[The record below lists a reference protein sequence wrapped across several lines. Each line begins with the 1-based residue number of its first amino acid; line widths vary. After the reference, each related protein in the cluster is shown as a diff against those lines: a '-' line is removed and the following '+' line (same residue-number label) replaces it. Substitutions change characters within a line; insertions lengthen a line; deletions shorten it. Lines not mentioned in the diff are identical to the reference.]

1 MAFWDDLRFA
11 ARMLAREPW
20 FAGLCVLMLALGIG
34 ANTAIFSIVNG
45 VLLRPLPYRDPARL
59 VVLREVIPSIA
70 PTYPTL
76 PASARHFTE
85 WRQRCSSF
93 ASLSVMDQGSANL
106 TGAGEPERLQMARIS
121 ANLFDTLG
129 VQPSLGHGFVTGEDA
144 EGRDRVAV
152 ISDSLWK
159 RRFQADPALIGKM
172 ITLDSAGYTVVG
184 VLPAGFQL
192 PTLSILER
200 VTSVLE
206 KPEVFKPIVFP
217 PDELKELMGTFNY
230 NVVARLK
237 DGMSREA
244 ATAELNVVAAQLETM
259 SGEKVNLR
267 SSVTSLQESV
277 TGKSRRSLIVLLG
290 AVGAVLLIVCV
301 NLANL
306 MLARAERRGR
316 EWAIRTAVGASRAQL
331 LRQVFAETLLLAFLG
346 GILGTAAA
354 AGSLGVLVRHAPPDI
369 PRLDDVRL
377 DMQVLL
383 FALAVT
389 TATGI
394 LSGLAPA
401 WRSIQSDPQESLK
414 SGGRTSTGARQG
426 ARFRN
431 ALVGL
436 EVGLSTGLLV
446 LAALLGQSF
455 MRVMNAEKGFR
466 APSVLSAR
474 VVIPSAKYAKE
485 EQRNHF
491 HEQVL
496 DQLSSEP
503 GVLSAAITTALPLT
517 GETWVDAA
525 WVPGDT
531 RPESERPLVNVRF
544 VSSDYLKTMGIP
556 MLAGR
561 TFSANDRNRNV
572 AILSERLARQLW
584 PDLSP
589 IGRKITR
596 GSGQL
601 YEVIGV
607 AGDVRANPDQ
617 PVVAMIYRPYW
628 EWAPRGVM
636 LVARSV
642 GNPRIVGSAMR
653 AAIRSV
659 DPDVPIP
666 AMRTMQEIL
675 VQSVA
680 ERRFQMLLAVAFGA
694 TALFLAVLGI
704 YGVISYTV
712 ARRTNEMGIRL
723 ALGARPRHLLGMVV
737 GQAMTPVVLG
747 LAFGIAASLAAGRVV
762 SNLLYDVTA
771 RDPGTIA
778 AVAAL
783 LLIIATVA
791 CWAPAR
797 RATKVDPLD
806 ALRYE

>member
-1 MAFWDDLRFA
+1 
-11 ARMLAREPW
+11 
-20 FAGLCVLMLALGIG
+20 
-34 ANTAIFSIVNG
+34 
-45 VLLRPLPYRDPARL
+45 
-59 VVLREVIPSIA
+59 
-70 PTYPTL
+70 
-76 PASARHFTE
+76 
-85 WRQRCSSF
+85 
-93 ASLSVMDQGSANL
+93 
-106 TGAGEPERLQMARIS
+106 
-121 ANLFDTLG
+121 
-129 VQPSLGHGFVTGEDA
+129 
-144 EGRDRVAV
+144 
-152 ISDSLWK
+152 
-159 RRFQADPALIGKM
+159 
-172 ITLDSAGYTVVG
+172 
-184 VLPAGFQL
+184 
-192 PTLSILER
+192 
-200 VTSVLE
+200 
-206 KPEVFKPIVFP
+206 
-217 PDELKELMGTFNY
+217 
-230 NVVARLK
+230 
-237 DGMSREA
+237 
-244 ATAELNVVAAQLETM
+244 
-259 SGEKVNLR
+259 
-267 SSVTSLQESV
+267 
-277 TGKSRRSLIVLLG
+277 
-290 AVGAVLLIVCV
+290 VLLIVCV